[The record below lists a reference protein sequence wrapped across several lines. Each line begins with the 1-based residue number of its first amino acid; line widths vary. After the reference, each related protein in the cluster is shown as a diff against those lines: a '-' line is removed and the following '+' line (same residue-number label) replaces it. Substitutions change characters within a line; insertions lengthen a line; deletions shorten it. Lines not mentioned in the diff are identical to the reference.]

1 MTTSTPTAP
10 RSHRPAPAPVLVRGL
25 LTCLSLTAL
34 LGIAGVLSASFG
46 ETGARVL
53 TSTLLVGLYCMF
65 CLADT
70 AVLDTRYRAVGTAG
84 ISAASTAL
92 AQGLFL
98 IWALGDDV
106 PGDTLWLV
114 ARGFLLTAIV
124 AFALAHAALVLRL
137 DLADL
142 STAARVRTGTLVLV
156 GAVAG
161 LLVAAVIHPGLAEGP
176 AYWRLLGVLAI
187 LDVLGTAC
195 LPVLARLDSA
205 LAAGSAR

>member
-1 MTTSTPTAP
+1 MTSHAPTAP
-10 RSHRPAPAPVLVRGL
+10 RSTRPGGFAPVLVRGL

-34 LGIAGVLSASFG
+34 LGIVAVASASFG
-46 ETGARVL
+46 ETSVRVL
-53 TSTLLVGLYCMF
+53 TSTLLIGLYCML

-70 AVLDTRYRAVGTAG
+70 SVLDTRYRAVGAAG

-98 IWALGDDV
+98 IWSVGDEV

-114 ARGFLLTAIV
+114 ARGFLLTAV
-124 AFALAHAALVLRL
+124 VSFALAHAALVLRL
-137 DLADL
+137 DVTVP
-142 STAARVRTGTLVLV
+142 STAARIRTATLVLV
-156 GAVAG
+156 GAVAA
-161 LLVAAVIHPGLAEGP
+161 LLGAAVVHPELAEGG

-195 LPVLARLDSA
+195 LPVLARLD
-205 LAAGSAR
+205 ARSTR